1 MAHVKRIVTD
11 MATLAGGAT
20 WLLMSAEFLSLS
32 RDLLLHALGAH
43 FDIQVLLEATS
54 HRFERAYL
62 LREHRGVG
70 GGITSSYQKL
80 GRRK

>member
-1 MAHVKRIVTD
+1 MAKVKRVVAD

-20 WLLMSAEFLSLS
+20 WLLVSAEFLSLG
-32 RDLLLHALGAH
+32 RNFLLHTLRAH

-54 HRFERAYL
+54 HRFEGAYL

-70 GGITSSYQKL
+70 GGVSSSY
-80 GRRK
+80 